1 MKTIKI
7 KSLKLT
13 NFKGIRKLE
22 LNNLSLQTFIYGDN
36 GVGKTSI
43 FDSVLWLL
51 FGKDSTDRKVFEIQP
66 LDAFNNMI
74 PKIDV
79 EVSAVLDVNGERVEL
94 TRIMRQKW
102 VKQRGALE
110 AVYTGNETVYE
121 WNGVPMSA
129 GEYMSKINTIVDEKV
144 FKLITNPAAFN
155 ALKWQDQRDVLID
168 MTGTISDEDVA
179 SGNIEFEALL
189 SKLVGKSL
197 EEYSKQIK
205 ASITK
210 SKNEIK
216 NIPTRIDEVERGKP
230 EALDFEDLRN
240 RLAEKGKE
248 IESVNEQISDKLKA
262 QQADFEAQKAIQ
274 NDIFSIDREVGE
286 KTHELQRLASDK
298 YNELLAKPREIQ
310 NKIDGLDREIQNNE
324 QTVNIRK
331 QKISGYDHQLTM
343 VMNKMAALREK
354 WNAENSLKF
363 EMSDDECACPTCK
376 RTFDMAVIEEKRSDL
391 EAHFISGKRANLKRI
406 EDEGKAHNNE
416 KIALEAQINSLHDD
430 NISTENATTE
440 LWKQRAELTEALKAL
455 GTNKSS
461 SEIYAELLKENEA
474 FFNAKN
480 QAKDKLKQSL
490 ENRPTVDNS
499 ELKQRLHT
507 LNIEVDSIKF
517 DLQKEVAIKSA
528 NERIAELEK
537 EESTLA
543 QAIADMEKEQYVID
557 AFEKEKSNRIEAS
570 VNKRFRLVQFKLFE
584 TQINGGEVPTCK
596 ALINGVPFSDANT
609 ASKINAGLDI
619 INTLC
624 THYEATAPIFIDNR
638 ESVVDLIP
646 TESQVIN
653 LIVSESD
660 KTLRVED
667 KPLDSTSNALKK
679 VFESAEQL

>member
-230 EALDFEDLRN
+230 EALNFEDLRN
-240 RLAEKGKE
+240 QLAEKGKE

-274 NDIFSIDREVGE
+274 NDIFSIEREISE
-286 KTHELQRLASDK
+286 KNHELQRLASDK

-354 WNAENSLKF
+354 WNAENALKF

-406 EDEGKAHNNE
+406 EDEGKALNNE
-416 KIALEAQINSLHDD
+416 KIALEAQINSLHED

-474 FFNAKN
+474 FFNEKK
-480 QAKDKLKQSL
+480 QAKEKLKQSL

-517 DLQKEVAIKSA
+517 DLQKEHAIKSA
-528 NERIAELEK
+528 NERIADLSK

-624 THYEATAPIFIDNR
+624 MHYGANAPIFIDNR
-638 ESVVDLIP
+638 ESVIELIP

-660 KTLRVED
+660 KTLRV
-667 KPLDSTSNALKK
+667 SALK
-679 VFESAEQL
+679 EELQTA